1 MTRSSWLAFVGMVIF
16 TMGTSIVTPLFPL
29 YKQEFAL
36 SNGTITLLFATY
48 TAMVVPTMLI
58 AGNLSD
64 RLGRKWLILPGMA
77 VLTTASLVFGFT
89 TSLPAL
95 FAGRVLQGIAI
106 GMFLGVG
113 TAFVVDHA
121 GPEKKAVAAQ
131 IAGMGFR
138 LGFGLGPGLAG
149 ILAQY
154 ASDPMHRPF
163 QLHALIM
170 VVGIVAILLAPETI
184 TRNRSAAFRIRVGV
198 PPDQR
203 RGFFTFVAPAAFLMS
218 FLDGMLLALVPL
230 YLVETLGM
238 TNLAV
243 VGLVGFLIL
252 GAGGFSP
259 LFARRMDPRRAI
271 LWGVALSATGS
282 LLVILASGLDAV
294 ALVVIA
300 AGLIGYTNGLIL
312 QGATTIASVIV
323 PIEERGKLVSLL
335 YMCAYSG
342 TVPTVALGYL
352 SRGIGLTA
360 TMAVA
365 SAVAGLIA
373 LFVITVGR
381 TNLPKVIPYPVEVK
395 PREASAPN
403 RTT

>member
-1 MTRSSWLAFVGMVIF
+1 
-16 TMGTSIVTPLFPL
+16 
-29 YKQEFAL
+29 
-36 SNGTITLLFATY
+36 
-48 TAMVVPTMLI
+48 
-58 AGNLSD
+58 
-64 RLGRKWLILPGMA
+64 
-77 VLTTASLVFGFT
+77 
-89 TSLPAL
+89 
-95 FAGRVLQGIAI
+95 
-106 GMFLGVG
+106 
-113 TAFVVDHA
+113 
-121 GPEKKAVAAQ
+121 
-131 IAGMGFR
+131 
-138 LGFGLGPGLAG
+138 
-149 ILAQY
+149 
-154 ASDPMHRPF
+154 
-163 QLHALIM
+163 
-170 VVGIVAILLAPETI
+170 
-184 TRNRSAAFRIRVGV
+184 
-198 PPDQR
+198 
-203 RGFFTFVAPAAFLMS
+203 
-218 FLDGMLLALVPL
+218 
-230 YLVETLGM
+230 
-238 TNLAV
+238 
-243 VGLVGFLIL
+243 
-252 GAGGFSP
+252 
-259 LFARRMDPRRAI
+259 MDPRRAI
-271 LWGVALSATGS
+271 LWGVALSASGS